1 MPQNST
7 TPSCASSRTIREYL
21 PMVGQ
26 LIASGLALGSI
37 YALLA
42 LSLVLINK
50 ATDVVNFAQGEM
62 AMFGTFICFALL
74 TKAQM
79 PLVVVL
85 VLAAPIGAMLGIATE
100 RIAMRPLQAAPQN
113 NALIATIGLWMIFHH
128 AAGWIWGYDPVRFP
142 SLFPSDPLDV
152 LGVRVAGNSLG
163 IIGVSMLVMVLL
175 YLFFEHTRTGI
186 AMRAASTNR
195 RAAQLMGVNVGA
207 VALLAWALATT
218 ISVVSGF
225 LIAPLTF
232 LDFEMMFAV
241 LLKAFAGAIL
251 GGFNSL
257 PGAVVG
263 CLVIGVSENLF
274 AAYLSTAFK
283 DAFAFAIIVV
293 VLMFRPQGLFTRQVG
308 KKV

>member
-1 MPQNST
+1 MLPQ
-7 TPSCASSRTIREYL
+7 L
-21 PMVGQ
+21 VV
-26 LIASGLALGSI
+26 SGLALGSI

-62 AMFGTFICFALL
+62 AMFGTFVCFALL
-74 TKAQM
+74 TKVGL
-79 PLVVVL
+79 PLTVVL
-85 VLAAPIGAMLGIATE
+85 ILAAPVGALLGMATE
-100 RIAMRPLQAAPQN
+100 RLTMVRLQAAPQV

-128 AAGWIWGYDPVRFP
+128 AA
-142 SLFPSDPLDV
+142 SLFSPDPLDV
-152 LGVRVAGNSLG
+152 LGARIAQNSLG
-163 IIGVSMLVMVLL
+163 IIAVSLLVVVLL
-175 YLFFEHTRTGI
+175 YLLFEYTRTGI
-186 AMRAASTNR
+186 AMRAASMNR
-195 RAAQLMGVNVGA
+195 RAAQLMGVNVGRVSL
-207 VALLAWALATT
+207 VAWGLATA
-218 ISVVSGF
+218 ISVVAGF

-263 CLVIGVSENLF
+263 CLVIGVIENLF
-274 AAYLSTAFK
+274 AAYVSTAFK
-283 DAFAFAIIVV
+283 DTFAFGIIIL
-293 VLMFRPQGLFTRQVG
+293 VLMFRPQGLFTRRIA

>member
-1 MPQNST
+1 M
-7 TPSCASSRTIREYL
+7 L
-21 PMVGQ
+21 GQ

-50 ATDVVNFAQGEM
+50 STDVVNFAQGEM

-74 TKAQM
+74 AKAGM
-79 PLVVVL
+79 PLIAVF
-85 VLAAPIGAMLGIATE
+85 VLAAPIGALLGLTTE
-100 RIAMRPLQAAPQN
+100 RIAIRPLQGAPQV

-128 AAGWIWGYDPVRFP
+128 SAGWIWGYDPVRFP
-142 SLFPSDPLDV
+142 SLFPSDPLNV
-152 LGVRVAGNSLG
+152 LGARVAQNSLG
-163 IIGVSMLVMVLL
+163 IIGVSVLVMILL
-175 YLFFEHTRTGI
+175 YLFFAYTRTGI
-186 AMRAASTNR
+186 AMRAASMNR
-195 RAAQLMGVNVGA
+195 RAAQLMGVEVQKVG
-207 VALLAWALATT
+207 LLAWALATA

-257 PGAVVG
+257 PGAVAG
-263 CLVIGVSENLF
+263 CLLVGVLESLF
-274 AAYLSTAFK
+274 AAYVSTAFK
-283 DAFAFAIIVV
+283 DTFAFCIIIA
-293 VLMFRPQGLFTRQVG
+293 VLMLRPQGLFTRRLEA
-308 KKV
+308 KV

>member
-1 MPQNST
+1 MVPQ
-7 TPSCASSRTIREYL
+7 L
-21 PMVGQ
+21 FV
-26 LIASGLALGSI
+26 SGLALGSI

-62 AMFGTFICFALL
+62 AMFGTFICYALL
-74 TKAQM
+74 TYLGL
-79 PLVVVL
+79 PLIVVL
-85 VLAAPIGAMLGIATE
+85 ILAIPIGGLLGAFTE
-100 RIAMRPLQAAPQN
+100 QVAIRPLRSAPQV

-142 SLFPSDPLDV
+142 SLFAPDSIDV
-152 LGVRVAGNSLG
+152 FGARVAQNSLG
-163 IIGVSMLVMVLL
+163 NIGVSLAVMAILF
-175 YLFFEHTRTGI
+175 LFFEYTRTGI
-186 AMRAASTNR
+186 AMRATSMNR
-195 RAAQLMGVNVGA
+195 RAAQLMGVNVSR
-207 VALLAWALATT
+207 VSLTAWGLATA

-225 LIAPLTF
+225 LVAPLTF

-257 PGAVVG
+257 PGAVMG
-263 CLVIGVSENLF
+263 CLAIGLIENFF
-274 AAYLSTAFK
+274 AAYVSTAFK
-283 DAFAFAIIVV
+283 DTFAFGIIVL
-293 VLMFRPQGLFTRQVG
+293 VLMFRPQGLFTRQIA

>member
-1 MPQNST
+1 M
-7 TPSCASSRTIREYL
+7 L
-21 PMVGQ
+21 GQ

-50 ATDVVNFAQGEM
+50 STDVVNFAQGEM

-74 TKAQM
+74 AKAGM
-79 PLVVVL
+79 PLIAVL
-85 VLAAPIGAMLGIATE
+85 VLAAPIGALLGLATE
-100 RIAMRPLQAAPQN
+100 RIAIRPLQGAPQV

-128 AAGWIWGYDPVRFP
+128 SAGWIWGYDPVRFP
-142 SLFPSDPLDV
+142 CLFPSDPLNV
-152 LGVRVAGNSLG
+152 LGARVAQNSLG
-163 IIGVSMLVMVLL
+163 IIGVSVLVMILL
-175 YLFFEHTRTGI
+175 YLFFAYTRTGI
-186 AMRAASTNR
+186 AMRAASMNR
-195 RAAQLMGVNVGA
+195 RAAQLMGVEVQKVG
-207 VALLAWALATT
+207 LLAWALATA

-257 PGAVVG
+257 PGAVAG
-263 CLVIGVSENLF
+263 CLLVGVLESLF
-274 AAYLSTAFK
+274 AAYVSTAFK
-283 DAFAFAIIVV
+283 DTFAFCIIIA
-293 VLMFRPQGLFTRQVG
+293 VLMLRPQGLFTRRLEA
-308 KKV
+308 KV

>member
-1 MPQNST
+1 
-7 TPSCASSRTIREYL
+7 
-21 PMVGQ
+21 MVAQ
-26 LIASGLALGSI
+26 LVISGLALGSI

-62 AMFGTFICFALL
+62 AMFGTFICFGLL
-74 TKAQM
+74 AKTNL

-85 VLAAPIGAMLGIATE
+85 IFAVPIGALLGMVTE
-100 RIAMRPLQAAPQN
+100 RVAMRPLQGAPQI

-128 AAGWIWGYDPVRFP
+128 AAGWIWGYDPLRFP
-142 SLFPSDPLDV
+142 SLFSSDPV
-152 LGVRVAGNSLG
+152 TVFGARIAQNSLG
-163 IIGVSMLVMVLL
+163 IIGISLLVVVLL
-175 YLFFEHTRTGI
+175 YLFFEHTTTGI
-186 AMRAASTNR
+186 AMRAASMNR
-195 RAAQLMGVNVGA
+195 RAAQLMGVNVGR
-207 VALLAWALATT
+207 VSLTAWALATT

-225 LIAPLTF
+225 LVAPLTF

-263 CLVIGVSENLF
+263 CLVIGVLENLF
-274 AAYLSTAFK
+274 AAYVSTSFK
-283 DAFAFAIIVV
+283 DTFAFGIIIA
-293 VLMFRPQGLFTRQVG
+293 VLMFRPQGLFTRQIA

>member
-1 MPQNST
+1 M
-7 TPSCASSRTIREYL
+7 L
-21 PMVGQ
+21 GQ

-50 ATDVVNFAQGEM
+50 STDVVNFAQGEM

-74 TKAQM
+74 TKAGM
-79 PLVVVL
+79 PSIAVFL
-85 VLAAPIGAMLGIATE
+85 LAAPIGGLLGLATE
-100 RIAMRPLQAAPQN
+100 RIAIRPLQGAPQV

-128 AAGWIWGYDPVRFP
+128 SAGWIWSYDPVRFP
-142 SLFPSDPLDV
+142 SLFPSDPLNV
-152 LGVRVAGNSLG
+152 LGARVAQNSLG
-163 IIGVSMLVMVLL
+163 IIGVSVLVMILL
-175 YLFFEHTRTGI
+175 YLFFEYTRTGI
-186 AMRAASTNR
+186 AMRAASMNR
-195 RAAQLMGVNVGA
+195 RAAQLMGVEVQKMG
-207 VALLAWALATT
+207 LLAWALATA

-257 PGAVVG
+257 PGAVAG
-263 CLVIGVSENLF
+263 CLLVGVLESLF
-274 AAYLSTAFK
+274 AAYVSTAFK
-283 DAFAFAIIVV
+283 DTFAFCIIIA
-293 VLMFRPQGLFTRQVG
+293 VLMLWPQGLFTRPLEA
-308 KKV
+308 KV

>member
-1 MPQNST
+1 
-7 TPSCASSRTIREYL
+7 
-21 PMVGQ
+21 MVSQ
-26 LIASGLALGSI
+26 LVASGLALGSI

-62 AMFGTFICFALL
+62 AMFGTFVCFALL
-74 TKAQM
+74 TKAGL
-79 PLVVVL
+79 PLVAVL
-85 VLAAPIGAMLGIATE
+85 ILAPPIGALLGMVTE
-100 RIAMRPLQAAPQN
+100 RATMLPLQNAPQL

-142 SLFPSDPLDV
+142 SLFSADPVDV
-152 LGVRVAGNSLG
+152 LGARIAQNSIG
-163 IIGVSMLVMVLL
+163 IIGVSLLVVVLL
-175 YLFFEHTRTGI
+175 YLFFEYTRLGI
-186 AMRAASTNR
+186 AMRAASMNR
-195 RAAQLMGVNVGA
+195 RAAQLMGVNVGR
-207 VALLAWALATT
+207 VSLVAWALATA

-263 CLVIGVSENLF
+263 CLVIGVFESLF
-274 AAYLSTAFK
+274 AAYVSTAFK
-283 DAFAFAIIVV
+283 DTFAFGIIIV
-293 VLMFRPQGLFTRQVG
+293 VLMFRPQGLFTRQIG

>member
-1 MPQNST
+1 MIPQ
-7 TPSCASSRTIREYL
+7 L
-21 PMVGQ
+21 V
-26 LIASGLALGSI
+26 ASGLALGSI

-62 AMFGTFICFALL
+62 AMFGTFICFTLL
-74 TKAQM
+74 TRSGL
-79 PLVVVL
+79 PLVAVL
-85 VLAAPIGAMLGIATE
+85 ILAVPIGALLGIATE
-100 RIAMRPLQAAPQN
+100 RIAMRPLQAAPPV
-113 NALIATIGLWMIFHH
+113 NALIATIGLWLIFHH

-142 SLFPSDPLDV
+142 SLFSPAPVDI
-152 LGVRVAGNSLG
+152 LGARVAENSLG
-163 IIGVSMLVMVLL
+163 IIGVSLAVVVLL
-175 YLFFEHTRTGI
+175 YLFFEPTRMGV
-186 AMRAASTNR
+186 AMRAASMNR
-195 RAAQLMGVNVGA
+195 RAAQLMGVNIDR
-207 VALLAWALATT
+207 VALVAWALAAA

-225 LIAPLTF
+225 LVAPLTF

-263 CLVIGVSENLF
+263 CLVIGVVENLF
-274 AAYLSTAFK
+274 AAYVSTAFK
-283 DAFAFAIIVV
+283 DTFAFAIIIA
-293 VLMFRPQGLFTRQVG
+293 VLMFRPQGLFTRRIA

>member
-1 MPQNST
+1 
-7 TPSCASSRTIREYL
+7 
-21 PMVGQ
+21 MVSQ
-26 LIASGLALGSI
+26 LVASGLALGSI

-62 AMFGTFICFALL
+62 AMFGTFVCFALL
-74 TKAQM
+74 TKAGL
-79 PLVVVL
+79 PLVAVL
-85 VLAAPIGAMLGIATE
+85 ILAAPIGALLGMVTE
-100 RIAMRPLQAAPQN
+100 RATMLPLQTAPQV

-128 AAGWIWGYDPVRFP
+128 AAGWIWGYDPVPFP
-142 SLFPSDPLDV
+142 SLFSADPVDI
-152 LGVRVAGNSLG
+152 LGARIAQNSIG
-163 IIGVSMLVMVLL
+163 IIGVSLLVVVLL
-175 YLFFEHTRTGI
+175 YLFFEYTRLGI
-186 AMRAASTNR
+186 AMRAASMNR
-195 RAAQLMGVNVGA
+195 RAAQLMGVNVGR
-207 VALLAWALATT
+207 VSLVAWALATA

-263 CLVIGVSENLF
+263 CLAIGVFESLF
-274 AAYLSTAFK
+274 AAYVSTAFK
-283 DAFAFAIIVV
+283 DTFAFGIIIVV
-293 VLMFRPQGLFTRQVG
+293 LMLRPQGLFTRRIG

>member
-1 MPQNST
+1 M
-7 TPSCASSRTIREYL
+7 L
-21 PMVGQ
+21 GQ

-50 ATDVVNFAQGEM
+50 STDVVNFAQGEM

-74 TKAQM
+74 AKAGM
-79 PLVVVL
+79 PLIAVL
-85 VLAAPIGAMLGIATE
+85 VLAAPIGALLGLATE
-100 RIAMRPLQAAPQN
+100 RIAIRPLQGAPQV

-128 AAGWIWGYDPVRFP
+128 SAGWIWGYDPVRFP
-142 SLFPSDPLDV
+142 SLFPSDPLNV
-152 LGVRVAGNSLG
+152 LGARIAQNSLG
-163 IIGVSMLVMVLL
+163 IIGVSVLVMILL
-175 YLFFEHTRTGI
+175 YLFFAYTRTGI
-186 AMRAASTNR
+186 AMRAASMNR
-195 RAAQLMGVNVGA
+195 RAAQLMGVEVQKVG
-207 VALLAWALATT
+207 LLAWALATA

-257 PGAVVG
+257 PGAVAG
-263 CLVIGVSENLF
+263 CLLVGVLESLF
-274 AAYLSTAFK
+274 AAYVSTAFK
-283 DAFAFAIIVV
+283 DTFAFCIIIA
-293 VLMFRPQGLFTRQVG
+293 VLMLRPQGLFTRRLEA
-308 KKV
+308 KV

>member
-1 MPQNST
+1 MIS
-7 TPSCASSRTIREYL
+7 
-21 PMVGQ
+21 Q
-26 LIASGLALGSI
+26 LVASGLAIGSI

-62 AMFGTFICFALL
+62 AMFGTFICFWLL
-74 TKAQM
+74 VHTGM

-85 VLAAPIGAMLGIATE
+85 MLAVPIGALLGMAIE
-100 RIAMRPLQAAPQN
+100 RVAMRPLQGAPQI

-142 SLFPSDPLDV
+142 SLFSPDPVDL
-152 LGVRVAGNSLG
+152 LGARIAQNSLG
-163 IIGVSMLVMVLL
+163 IIGVSLLVVVLL
-175 YLFFEHTRTGI
+175 YAFFEHTRTGI
-186 AMRAASTNR
+186 AMRAASMNR
-195 RAAQLMGVNVGA
+195 RAAQLMGVNIDRVSL
-207 VALLAWALATT
+207 VAWGLATA
-218 ISVVSGF
+218 ISVVGGF
-225 LIAPLTF
+225 LVAPLTF

-263 CLVIGVSENLF
+263 CLVIGVVENLF
-274 AAYLSTAFK
+274 AAYVSTALR
-283 DAFAFAIIVV
+283 DAFAFGIIVA
-293 VLMFRPQGLFTRQVG
+293 VLMFRPQGLFTRRIA

>member
-1 MPQNST
+1 
-7 TPSCASSRTIREYL
+7 
-21 PMVGQ
+21 MVSQ
-26 LIASGLALGSI
+26 LVASGLALGSI

-62 AMFGTFICFALL
+62 AMFGTFVCFALL
-74 TKAQM
+74 TKAGL
-79 PLVVVL
+79 PLVAVL
-85 VLAAPIGAMLGIATE
+85 ILAAPIGALLGMVTE
-100 RIAMRPLQAAPQN
+100 RATMLPLQTAPQV

-142 SLFPSDPLDV
+142 SLFSADPV
-152 LGVRVAGNSLG
+152 EVFGARIAQNSMG
-163 IIGVSMLVMVLL
+163 IIGVSVLVVVLL
-175 YLFFEHTRTGI
+175 YLFFEYTRLGI
-186 AMRAASTNR
+186 AMRAASMNR
-195 RAAQLMGVNVGA
+195 RAAQLMGVNVSR
-207 VALLAWALATT
+207 VSLLAWALATA

-263 CLVIGVSENLF
+263 CLVIGVFESLF
-274 AAYLSTAFK
+274 AAYVSTAFK
-283 DAFAFAIIVV
+283 DTFAFGIIIV
-293 VLMFRPQGLFTRQVG
+293 VLMFRPQGLFTRRIG

>member
-1 MPQNST
+1 MIPQ
-7 TPSCASSRTIREYL
+7 L
-21 PMVGQ
+21 V
-26 LIASGLALGSI
+26 ASGLALGSI

-74 TKAQM
+74 GRTGL
-79 PLVVVL
+79 PLAVVL
-85 VLAAPIGAMLGIATE
+85 ILAVPIGALLGIATE
-100 RIAMRPLQAAPQN
+100 RIAMRPLQAAPQV
-113 NALIATIGLWMIFHH
+113 NALIATIGLWLIFHH

-142 SLFPSDPLDV
+142 SLFSPEPVDV
-152 LGVRVAGNSLG
+152 LGARVAQNSLG
-163 IIGVSMLVMVLL
+163 IIGVSLAVVVLL
-175 YLFFEHTRTGI
+175 YLFFEHTRMGV
-186 AMRAASTNR
+186 AMRAASMNR
-195 RAAQLMGVNVGA
+195 RAAQLMGVNIDR
-207 VALLAWALATT
+207 VALVAWGLATS

-225 LIAPLTF
+225 LVAPLTF

-241 LLKAFAGAIL
+241 VLKAFAGAIL

-263 CLVIGVSENLF
+263 CLVIGVVENLF
-274 AAYLSTAFK
+274 AAYVSTAFK
-283 DAFAFAIIVV
+283 DTFAFAIIIV
-293 VLMFRPQGLFTRQVG
+293 VLMFRPQGLFTRRIA